1 MVIAIKKIKNRIL
14 IKKNMLIFDLR
25 LQPDVQF

>member
-1 MVIAIKKIKNRIL
+1 MIKAIKKIKNRIL

>member
-1 MVIAIKKIKNRIL
+1 MIKAIKKIKNRIL
-14 IKKNMLIFDLR
+14 IKKNMLIFDLS